1 MSFDAESA
9 VLGACLLD
17 QQAYWRVADI
27 VSAEDF
33 AEAEHRSLFKAI
45 AELRKGGVDA
55 DVVTIAERLPDL
67 AALVINLSNNT
78 PSAKN
83 ARAYA
88 EIMAEAAQIRRVQ
101 LAGRQIA
108 TMDGK
113 GALAN
118 AQRLLTSCAR
128 ALIGSVRKIA
138 DVFKEVQVSITERSL
153 LTDGLT
159 GLATGF
165 EELDEMTAGLQPA
178 DLIIV
183 AARPSVG
190 KTALLVQISTVNARV
205 KKRVLI
211 FSIEMSARSLTER
224 FLSHIGQIDGMHIR
238 RPSRMT
244 DDESK
249 RMWTANEQFE
259 SLPIF
264 IDDKVRTLESICAIS
279 HQQYATEGVDLIGI
293 DYLQLM
299 DMPDAETT
307 NEALQEVTRGL
318 KRLAKDL
325 NVPVIA
331 LSQLTREGDERPK
344 LSHLRGSG
352 SIEQDADLAMLMS
365 RPDKKRRDIVLV
377 DLAKQRNGPT
387 GDVYLENDPARN
399 TFKDS
404 DYVPQSKKPSPKN
417 GLDAEPPYGG
427 HRE

>member
-1 MSFDAESA
+1 
-9 VLGACLLD
+9 
-17 QQAYWRVADI
+17 
-27 VSAEDF
+27 
-33 AEAEHRSLFKAI
+33 
-45 AELRKGGVDA
+45 
-55 DVVTIAERLPDL
+55 
-67 AALVINLSNNT
+67 
-78 PSAKN
+78 
-83 ARAYA
+83 
-88 EIMAEAAQIRRVQ
+88 
-101 LAGRQIA
+101 
-108 TMDGK
+108 
-113 GALAN
+113 
-118 AQRLLTSCAR
+118 
-128 ALIGSVRKIA
+128 
-138 DVFKEVQVSITERSL
+138 
-153 LTDGLT
+153 
-159 GLATGF
+159 
-165 EELDEMTAGLQPA
+165 
-178 DLIIV
+178 
-183 AARPSVG
+183 
-190 KTALLVQISTVNARV
+190 
-205 KKRVLI
+205 
-211 FSIEMSARSLTER
+211 
-224 FLSHIGQIDGMHIR
+224 
-238 RPSRMT
+238 MT

-249 RMWTANEQFE
+249 RMSTANEQFE